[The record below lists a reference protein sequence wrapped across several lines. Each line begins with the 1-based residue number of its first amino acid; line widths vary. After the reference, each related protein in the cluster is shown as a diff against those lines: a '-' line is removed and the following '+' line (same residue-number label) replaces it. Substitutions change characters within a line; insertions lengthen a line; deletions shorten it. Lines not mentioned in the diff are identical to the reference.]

1 MLEKTSA
8 VVLRLVSYG
17 DTSQIATVYSE
28 QHGLQSYM
36 FKGVKG
42 KKRKGASSLFPMM
55 LLQAVVYQK
64 QGAKLQ
70 TVAEY
75 QATPLLG
82 GLLGSPRSMLM
93 AQLMAEVSQKALKAE
108 QSDEGLYR
116 FLVKSALALDQG
128 VLQPADL
135 PSWMMAL
142 AETLGFGPSWNE
154 EGWFN
159 LRTGQMDRLREPGA
173 HYARSGFLQPSAN
186 AYEFPIA
193 DLQDAVRYFQFHI
206 PGFSALRTL
215 EVLAVFNN

>member
-1 MLEKTSA
+1 MLEKSGA
-8 VVLRLVSYG
+8 VILKLVAYG

-28 QHGLQSYM
+28 LHGLQSYM

-64 QGAKLQ
+64 QGTRLS

-75 QATPLLG
+75 QASPLLG
-82 GLLGSPRSMLM
+82 GLLSSPRGMLM
-93 AQLMAEVSQKALKAE
+93 AQLMAEVSQKSLKAE
-108 QSDEGLYR
+108 QTDEGLYR

-128 VLQPADL
+128 ALHPADL

-142 AETLGFGPSWNE
+142 AETLGFGPSWDE

-159 LRTGQMDRLREPGA
+159 LLTGRMDRLREPGA
-173 HYARSGFLQPSAN
+173 HYARAGFLQPTAVPQ
-186 AYEFPIA
+186 EFPIA
-193 DLQDAVRYFQFHI
+193 DLQDAARYFQFHI
-206 PGFSALRTL
+206 PGFGVLRTL
-215 EVLAVFNN
+215 EVLAAFNN